1 MSVEKE
7 IPKPYSVSSLT
18 AELKATLEGR
28 FTRIYV
34 EAEISGWRR
43 YPSGHA
49 YFTMKDT
56 GAQISA
62 VMFANSLARCKVK
75 DALKDGAKVM
85 VYGNV
90 SVYAPRGNYQLVVLA
105 AKLVGEGDLMQ
116 RYLALKAKLEAEGLF
131 DASRKR
137 KLPFLPRRIGI
148 VTSEAGAVI
157 HDMCTVLTR
166 RFPAL
171 EIRLCPCLVQGEG
184 ASATIIAGLRYFN
197 GLASEQPDDGPS
209 EQVWR
214 ADLLIVARG
223 GGSFEDLFCFNDE
236 ALVREVAASKIPTI
250 SAVGH
255 ETDFTLCDFAADVRA
270 GTPSIAAEI
279 AVPLLSDLRLQLATR
294 SSQLATALR
303 ARGEFFAQRVDQLSD
318 ALASALKIAQSNAE
332 RRLERV
338 RPRLMPALRLHLQRV
353 ESRLENAAAKL
364 KAYSPYGV
372 LDRGYSLTT
381 AADGSVVREAAKL
394 KAGDVLV
401 TRLAKGVVES
411 AVVRLPAIALAA
423 VITAQPLVN
432 EDVLEPSVRNEV
444 RHALSLAP
452 TNAPPA
458 AVLPAWT
465 NAQNRTQVAIRLVSA
480 QKADGRW
487 MDGTNDVTAAAVELL
502 KETLQ

>member
-1 MSVEKE
+1 MKDELS
-7 IPKPYSVSSLT
+7 KPYSVSSLT
-18 AELKATLEGR
+18 AELKATLEAR
-28 FTRIYV
+28 WTRIYV
-34 EAEISGWRR
+34 EAEISGWRL

-49 YFTMKDT
+49 YFTLKDS

-62 VMFANSLARCKVK
+62 VMFASSLARCRAK
-75 DALKDGAKVM
+75 DGLKDGAKVL

-90 SVYAPRGNYQLVVLA
+90 SVYAPRGNYQLTVLA

-116 RYLALKAKLEAEGLF
+116 KYLELKAKLEKEGLF
-131 DASRKR
+131 SAARKR

-171 EIRLCPCLVQGEG
+171 EIRLYPCLVQGEG
-184 ASATIIAGLRYFN
+184 AARTIIEGIRYFN
-197 GLASEQPDDGPS
+197 SCGDRNAASPSSSGPKGGAATFLS
-209 EQVWR
+209 PPGWS

-279 AVPLLSDLRLQLATR
+279 AVPLLSDLRVQLATCN
-294 SSQLATALR
+294 SQLAAFLR
-303 ARGEFFAQRVDQLSD
+303 GKGEFFAQRVDQLSD
-318 ALASALKIAQSNAE
+318 GLLSALKIAQSNAE
-332 RRLERV
+332 RRLERA
-338 RPRLMPALRLHLQRV
+338 RPRLMPALKLSLQRA

-381 AADGSVVREAAKL
+381 AADGSVVKDAK
-394 KAGDVLV
+394 KVKTGDVLT
-401 TRLAKGVVES
+401 TRLATGSFES
-411 AVVRLPAIALAA
+411 VVR
-423 VITAQPLVN
+423 
-432 EDVLEPSVRNEV
+432 
-444 RHALSLAP
+444 
-452 TNAPPA
+452 
-458 AVLPAWT
+458 
-465 NAQNRTQVAIRLVSA
+465 
-480 QKADGRW
+480 
-487 MDGTNDVTAAAVELL
+487 
-502 KETLQ
+502 

>member
-1 MSVEKE
+1 MNEKKE

-18 AELKATLEGR
+18 AELKATLEAKW
-28 FTRIYV
+28 TRIYV
-34 EAEISGWRR
+34 EAEISGWRL

-49 YFTMKDT
+49 YFTLKDS

-62 VMFANSLARCKVK
+62 VMFASSLARCKVK
-75 DALKDGAKVM
+75 DALKDGAKVL

-90 SVYAPRGNYQLVVLA
+90 SVYAPRGNYQLMVLA

-116 RYLALKAKLEAEGLF
+116 KYLELKAKLEKEGLF
-131 DASRKR
+131 SAARKR

-171 EIRLCPCLVQGEG
+171 EIRLYPCLVQGEG
-184 ASATIIAGLRYFN
+184 APATIIAGIRYFN
-197 GLASEQPDDGPS
+197 SDP
-209 EQVWR
+209 W

-236 ALVREVAASKIPTI
+236 ALVREVAASTIPTI

-279 AVPLLSDLRLQLATR
+279 AVPLLSDLRVQLETR
-294 SSQLATALR
+294 NSQLATALR
-303 ARGEFFAQRVDQLSD
+303 AKGEFFAQRVDQLSD
-318 ALASALKIAQSNAE
+318 ALASSLTIAQANAE
-332 RRLERV
+332 RRLARV
-338 RPRLMPALRLHLQRV
+338 MPRLAPALKLHMQRA
-353 ESRLENAAAKL
+353 ESRLQKAEAQL

-372 LDRGYSLTT
+372 LERGYSLTT
-381 AADGSVVREAAKL
+381 AADGSVVRDAKDV
-394 KAGDVLV
+394 KAGDRLT

-411 AVVRLPAIALAA
+411 EVV
-423 VITAQPLVN
+423 
-432 EDVLEPSVRNEV
+432 
-444 RHALSLAP
+444 
-452 TNAPPA
+452 
-458 AVLPAWT
+458 
-465 NAQNRTQVAIRLVSA
+465 
-480 QKADGRW
+480 
-487 MDGTNDVTAAAVELL
+487 
-502 KETLQ
+502 

>member
-1 MSVEKE
+1 MNEKKE
-7 IPKPYSVSSLT
+7 LPKPYTVSGLT
-18 AELKATLEGR
+18 AELKATLEAKW
-28 FTRIYV
+28 TRIYV
-34 EAEISGWRR
+34 EAEISGWRL

-49 YFTMKDT
+49 YFTLKDS

-62 VMFANSLARCKVK
+62 VMFASSLARCRVK
-75 DALKDGAKVM
+75 DALKDGAKVL

-90 SVYAPRGNYQLVVLA
+90 SVYAPRGNYQLMVLA

-116 RYLALKAKLEAEGLF
+116 KYLELKAKLEKEGLF
-131 DASRKR
+131 DAARKR

-171 EIRLCPCLVQGEG
+171 EIRLYPCLVQGAE
-184 ASATIIAGLRYFN
+184 APRTIIAGIRHFN
-197 GLASEQPDDGPS
+197 SDP
-209 EQVWR
+209 W

-236 ALVREVAASKIPTI
+236 ALVREVAASTVPTI

-279 AVPLLSDLRLQLATR
+279 AVPLLEDLKSQISDFRLRLASAVR
-294 SSQLATALR
+294 GK
-303 ARGEFFAQRVDQLSD
+303 GEFFAQRVDQLSD
-318 ALASALKIAQSNAE
+318 ALAASLRIAQSNAE

-338 RPRLMPALRLHLQRV
+338 RPRLMPALKLCVQRV

-381 AADGSVVREAAKL
+381 ASDGSVVRDATKL
-394 KAGDVLV
+394 KKGDVLT
-401 TRLAKGVVES
+401 TRLAKGTVES
-411 AVVRLPAIALAA
+411 E
-423 VITAQPLVN
+423 VI
-432 EDVLEPSVRNEV
+432 
-444 RHALSLAP
+444 
-452 TNAPPA
+452 
-458 AVLPAWT
+458 
-465 NAQNRTQVAIRLVSA
+465 
-480 QKADGRW
+480 
-487 MDGTNDVTAAAVELL
+487 
-502 KETLQ
+502 

>member
-1 MSVEKE
+1 MSKGKE
-7 IPKPYSVSSLT
+7 TTKPYTVSGLT
-18 AELKATLEGR
+18 AELKAALETKW
-28 FTRIYV
+28 TRIYV
-34 EAEISGWRR
+34 EAEISGWRL

-49 YFTMKDT
+49 YFTLKDS

-62 VMFANSLARCKVK
+62 VMFASSLARCKVK
-75 DALKDGAKVM
+75 DALKDGAKVL

-116 RYLALKAKLEAEGLF
+116 KYLELKAKLEKEGLF
-131 DASRKR
+131 DAARKR

-171 EIRLCPCLVQGEG
+171 EIRLYPCLVQGAE
-184 ASATIIAGLRYFN
+184 APRTIIEGIRHFN
-197 GLASEQPDDGPS
+197 SDP
-209 EQVWR
+209 W

-236 ALVREVAASKIPTI
+236 ALVREVAASTVPTI

-279 AVPLLSDLRLQLATR
+279 AVPCLADLKVQISDCRLRLVSAVR
-294 SSQLATALR
+294 GK
-303 ARGEFFAQRVDQLSD
+303 GEFFSQRVDQMSD
-318 ALASALKIAQSNAE
+318 ALAAALTVAQANAE
-332 RRLERV
+332 RRVECL
-338 RPRLMPALRLHLQRV
+338 RPRLMPALMLHLQRV

-372 LDRGYSLTT
+372 LERGYSLTT
-381 AADGSVVREAAKL
+381 AADGSVIRDAKKL
-394 KAGDVLV
+394 KKGDVLT
-401 TRLAKGVVES
+401 TRLAKGTVES
-411 AVVRLPAIALAA
+411 E
-423 VITAQPLVN
+423 VI
-432 EDVLEPSVRNEV
+432 
-444 RHALSLAP
+444 
-452 TNAPPA
+452 
-458 AVLPAWT
+458 
-465 NAQNRTQVAIRLVSA
+465 
-480 QKADGRW
+480 
-487 MDGTNDVTAAAVELL
+487 
-502 KETLQ
+502 